1 MAHSGSTDARPASDT
16 KLQIRRT
23 FQASPDRLFAAWTT
37 PEELK
42 RWHAPGQLTVAVA
55 DVDLRMGGRY
65 RIEMQEP
72 DEGAVHKV
80 SGIYRV
86 VDPPNKLVYTWQ
98 WEGDPAETQVT
109 LEFLSRGTG
118 TELVLTH
125 EGFADGDSRA
135 HHEQGWTSILER
147 LGGQLPAAL

>member
-1 MAHSGSTDARPASDT
+1 
-16 KLQIRRT
+16 
-23 FQASPDRLFAAWTT
+23 
-37 PEELK
+37 
-42 RWHAPGQLTVAVA
+42 
-55 DVDLRMGGRY
+55 
-65 RIEMQEP
+65 MQEP

-80 SGIYRV
+80 NGIYRV

-135 HHEQGWTSILER
+135 PRAGVDFHPRAPRRTTPCRALARVGWS
-147 LGGQLPAAL
+147 